1 MKLFIFMLSCF
12 ISISSFSQ
20 TLDDKVKDSFC
31 ECLTLAFETEESI
44 SVKCFESILS
54 KHEVEIEA
62 FLLKKAKEKNLKE
75 SPNFEEEA
83 YQLGYN
89 YLGKIFDDN
98 QQYYFANC
106 GKYFQKISAART
118 KGFGNLFKVC
128 EPGQVEK
135 LTKYIGE
142 FEYNTIFIRDRGK
155 CYLAKEQYK
164 LAMKDFD
171 HLIAEDAT
179 DYESLFLKAWVL
191 EKTKRYNEASEIYFQ
206 LYNVTNESRLKI
218 SGEVTKFMGSQK

>member
-1 MKLFIFMLSCF
+1 MKLYIFALFCF
-12 ISISSFSQ
+12 ISTSSFSQ
-20 TLDDKVKDSFC
+20 TLDEKVRDSFC
-31 ECLTLAFETEESI
+31 ECLTLAFESEESI

-54 KHEVEIEA
+54 KHEVEIQE
-62 FLLKKAKEKNLKE
+62 FLLKKAKEENLAE
-75 SPNFEEEA
+75 SSNYEEEA

-89 YLGKIFDDN
+89 YIGQIFDDN

-106 GKYFQKISAART
+106 GKYFQKISAARSE
-118 KGFGNLFKVC
+118 GFGNLFKVC
-128 EPGQVEK
+128 EPNQIEK

-142 FEYNTIFIRDRGK
+142 FEYNSIFIRDRGK
-155 CYLAKEQYK
+155 CYLAEGTYK

-171 HLIAEDAT
+171 QLIAEDAT

-191 EKTKRYNEASEIYFQ
+191 EKTKRYNEASKLYFQ
-206 LYNVTNESRLKI
+206 LYDVTKESRLKI